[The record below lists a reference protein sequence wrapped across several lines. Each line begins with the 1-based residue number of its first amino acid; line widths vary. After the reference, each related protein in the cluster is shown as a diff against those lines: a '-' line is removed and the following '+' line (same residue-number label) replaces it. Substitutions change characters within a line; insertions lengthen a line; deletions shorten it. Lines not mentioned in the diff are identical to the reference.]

1 MGRKILLWGLVL
13 ALLSVVL
20 GAFGA
25 HALKNMVPADKVA
38 IFETGVR
45 YQFLHAIA
53 LILLSTYLQQH
64 LSILGNHKGLG
75 WSSNYFL
82 LGILC
87 FSGSLYLLTF
97 QTLCSF
103 NYSKIMGPITP
114 LGGLFF
120 ILGWV
125 NWIRVVWMYKVDK

>member
-1 MGRKILLWGLVL
+1 MQRKILFWGVCL
-13 ALLSVVL
+13 ACLSVIF

-25 HALKNMVPADKVA
+25 HALKNIVPTEKVE

-45 YQFLHAIA
+45 YQFMHAFA
-53 LILLSTYLQQH
+53 LILLSFYIQQNNSSEQYLKK
-64 LSILGNHKGLG
+64 LRGSANF
-75 WSSNYFL
+75 FL

-103 NYSKIMGPITP
+103 SYAKVVGPITP
-114 LGGLFF
+114 LGGLLFL
-120 ILGWV
+120 LGWA
-125 NWIRVVWMYKVDK
+125 NWALVVWSNKVDK

>member
-1 MGRKILLWGLVL
+1 MGRKILIWGLML

-53 LILLSTYLQQH
+53 LILLSFYVHQH
-64 LSILGNHKGLG
+64 FSILGNHKGLG
-75 WSSNYFL
+75 WASNYFL
-82 LGILC
+82 VGILC

-103 NYSKIMGPITP
+103 NYSKLVGPLTP

-120 ILGWV
+120 ILGWAS
-125 NWIRVVWMYKVDK
+125 WIKVVWMHKVDK